1 MLAVTALVALAVL
14 VVAGIAVAGGGG
26 SESPGVAS
34 VDSANSSGESTS
46 GQQSTQA
53 NAAEYSKCMREHGVE
68 NFPDP
73 DSDGRTRIT
82 SGAAGSQGLD
92 PNNPQFQ
99 TAQKACESLRP
110 SEGTP
115 EQQAARR
122 SDALKY
128 AKCMRSH
135 GISDFPDPNPAGGF
149 QLQPSAGSNLNPND
163 PQFQTAQ
170 KACDDLRPGGGETRT
185 GGIG

>member
-1 MLAVTALVALAVL
+1 
-14 VVAGIAVAGGGG
+14 
-26 SESPGVAS
+26 
-34 VDSANSSGESTS
+34 
-46 GQQSTQA
+46 
-53 NAAEYSKCMREHGVE
+53 MREHGVE